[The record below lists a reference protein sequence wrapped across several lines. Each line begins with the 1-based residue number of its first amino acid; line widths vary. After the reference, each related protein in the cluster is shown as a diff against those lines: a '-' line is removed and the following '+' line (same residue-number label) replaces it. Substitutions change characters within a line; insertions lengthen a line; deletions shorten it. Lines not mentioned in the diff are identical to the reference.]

1 MTTVATQPIKDF
13 ISEVA
18 FNEWKA
24 GLIAKAK
31 SLLPSIISE
40 SYKAELDLDQA
51 NDIANQLFSKLQN
64 TNEKAFKES
73 LDLVRS
79 LISAYSFQTEMLS
92 LVSQPDF
99 IEKKKDELRI
109 NYLEK
114 RIDLNCDAWTRLLSE
129 LHPMMFELADRAFK
143 SNMTQSYIT
152 DECFSKLRY
161 ASNKFSFFDSSFNWE
176 DFCHSYS
183 KEEEYCLKVMPQL
196 LEASIFNEEKVLKFL
211 NSVL

>member
-79 LISAYSFQTEMLS
+79 LISAYSNRNA
-92 LVSQPDF
+92 VSCF
-99 IEKKKDELRI
+99 STRFHRKEKKTSYELTI
-109 NYLEK
+109 
-114 RIDLNCDAWTRLLSE
+114 
-129 LHPMMFELADRAFK
+129 
-143 SNMTQSYIT
+143 
-152 DECFSKLRY
+152 
-161 ASNKFSFFDSSFNWE
+161 
-176 DFCHSYS
+176 
-183 KEEEYCLKVMPQL
+183 
-196 LEASIFNEEKVLKFL
+196 
-211 NSVL
+211 

>member
-1 MTTVATQPIKDF
+1 MTTATAQPIKDF
-13 ISEVA
+13 ISEDA

-64 TNEKAFKES
+64 TNEKAFNES

-79 LISAYSFQTEMLS
+79 LISGYSFQTELLS

-99 IEKKKDELRI
+99 IEKKKR
-109 NYLEK
+109 
-114 RIDLNCDAWTRLLSE
+114 
-129 LHPMMFELADRAFK
+129 RAT
-143 SNMTQSYIT
+143 N
-152 DECFSKLRY
+152 
-161 ASNKFSFFDSSFNWE
+161 
-176 DFCHSYS
+176 
-183 KEEEYCLKVMPQL
+183 
-196 LEASIFNEEKVLKFL
+196 
-211 NSVL
+211 